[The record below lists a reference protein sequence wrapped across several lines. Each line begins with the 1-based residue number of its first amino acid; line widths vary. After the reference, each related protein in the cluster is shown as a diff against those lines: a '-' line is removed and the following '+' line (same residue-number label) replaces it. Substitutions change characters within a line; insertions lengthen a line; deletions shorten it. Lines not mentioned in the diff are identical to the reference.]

1 MATYPFPFRLSK
13 PCSNCPFAK
22 GNGSKFRLHEERI
35 GGILNADGFTC
46 HKTVDYTS
54 CDDDGTG
61 RTTGKSQQ
69 CAGLIAVLRNEGLSN
84 LSMQLGERLLDVD
97 FSTFDPDG
105 QVTNSVEQML
115 EAHISGM
122 EPKGGL

>member
-1 MATYPFPFRLSK
+1 MTTYPFPFRLSK

-61 RTTGKSQQ
+61 RTTEKSQQ

-84 LSMQLGERLLDVD
+84 LSMQLASAFWTWTSRRSILMVRC
-97 FSTFDPDG
+97 T
-105 QVTNSVEQML
+105 
-115 EAHISGM
+115 IW
-122 EPKGGL
+122 